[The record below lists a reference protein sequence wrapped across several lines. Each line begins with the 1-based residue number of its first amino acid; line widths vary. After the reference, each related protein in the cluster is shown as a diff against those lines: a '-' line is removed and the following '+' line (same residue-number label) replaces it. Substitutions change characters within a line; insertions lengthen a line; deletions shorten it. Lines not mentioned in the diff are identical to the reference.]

1 MDSQALRPLML
12 LVLAALILVR
22 GLRVVREPERLIVFR
37 LGRLRRLA
45 GPGLVWLLPWLDSGV
60 RVNLDEV
67 VPRWRSLAP
76 ETAPARLLAWIC
88 LRVPTRFF
96 D

>member
-76 ETAPARLLAWIC
+76 DALLEELVRHVSRPAPPR
-88 LRVPTRFF
+88 
-96 D
+96 